1 MMSDLAIVSSI
12 VIFLTCLTFLNL
24 LLPVAWQFISMTS
37 LTIFGL
43 STIGVAGFCVV
54 ATGIPCAI
62 ALGVSVGAQFI
73 APTFLE
79 ALGLTTTTVYTWI
92 NTLILIP
99 ISIILS
105 IFIARLARGVA
116 GGG

>member
-1 MMSDLAIVSSI
+1 MSDLTIVSSI

-24 LLPVAWQFISMTS
+24 LLPVAWQFISITS

-43 STIGVAGFCVV
+43 STVGVSAFCVV
-54 ATGIPCAI
+54 LTGIPCAI
-62 ALGVSVGAQFI
+62 ALGVSVGAQFV
-73 APTFLE
+73 APTVLE
-79 ALGLTTTTVYTWI
+79 ALGITSSTTYTWI